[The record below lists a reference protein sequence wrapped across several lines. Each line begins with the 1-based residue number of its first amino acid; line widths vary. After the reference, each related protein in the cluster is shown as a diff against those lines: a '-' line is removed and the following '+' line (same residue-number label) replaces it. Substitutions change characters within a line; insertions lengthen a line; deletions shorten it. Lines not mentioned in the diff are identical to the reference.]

1 MADLAVKI
9 TPNFRTTFGN
19 SYHSLE
25 TGKVCQLFNL
35 IKFLFLFSESNT
47 IQKPVEV
54 VIQDESRLNELG
66 YCPGTTS
73 RNVEWNWTK
82 PGETAILPCP
92 LGKYI
97 IH

>member
-1 MADLAVKI
+1 MFSI
-9 TPNFRTTFGN
+9 
-19 SYHSLE
+19 
-25 TGKVCQLFNL
+25 
-35 IKFLFLFSESNT
+35 FLSESNT

-97 IH
+97 IHRLSYRVSIFRYSNINIVYVQVEFDNIW

>member
-1 MADLAVKI
+1 MAYLDKYLLILRQNLVIPAIVWYLVKY
-9 TPNFRTTFGN
+9 FF
-19 SYHSLE
+19 S
-25 TGKVCQLFNL
+25 NL
-35 IKFLFLFSESNT
+35 IRFSFFFSESNT

>member
-1 MADLAVKI
+1 MANLAVKI
-9 TPNFRTTFGN
+9 TPNFWTTFGY

-25 TGKVCQLFNL
+25 SGKVCQLFNF
-35 IKFLFLFSESNT
+35 IKFSFSESNT